1 MNRNVSARSK
11 RKKNRNI
18 AEGYLSPIKIKKGWN
33 VTFHARL
40 GHLVQ
45 KTLYIRMLNVCAYLS
60 HNFLFRQIFGK
71 NLLA

>member
-1 MNRNVSARSK
+1 MLVRDQK
-11 RKKNRNI
+11 EKNRNI
-18 AEGYLSPIKIKKGWN
+18 AEGYFSSIKIKKAWN

-40 GHLVQ
+40 DHLVQ